1 MEGGEERKSA
11 IKVPRRFKKWSVS
24 PSLVVGGKWHF
35 AIMPINKMPDVT
47 DPEQIELDRVKQGNC
62 CDARDHHGKAW
73 QRMATRK

>member
-1 MEGGEERKSA
+1 MEGGEQRKSA

-47 DPEQIELDRVKQGNC
+47 DPE
-62 CDARDHHGKAW
+62 
-73 QRMATRK
+73 